1 MDPKAIY
8 VFDQIQKATK
18 AKAVKK
24 DKELMTLLQQY
35 LDALDDGADYR
46 QVASQLSIKIAQ
58 YRTIHHFQPPHA
70 IEVLYKQLV
79 AIGGRYKHMP
89 TTINQ
94 WLNS

>member
-8 VFDQIQKATK
+8 VFDQIEKASK

-24 DKELMTLLQQY
+24 DKELTRLLQGY
-35 LDALDDGADYR
+35 LDDLDAGADYR

-58 YRTIHHFQPPHA
+58 YRTIHHFQPPRA
-70 IEVLYKQLV
+70 IDLLYKQLV

-89 TTINQ
+89 TTINK